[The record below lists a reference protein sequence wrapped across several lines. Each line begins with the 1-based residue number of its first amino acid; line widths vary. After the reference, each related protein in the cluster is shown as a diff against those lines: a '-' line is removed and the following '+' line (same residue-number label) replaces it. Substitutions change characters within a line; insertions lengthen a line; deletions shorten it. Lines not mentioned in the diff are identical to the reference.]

1 MSEETEELAELADFL
16 AIRERFRVLRTLQQ
30 CLRSSEL
37 RHRSLQAME
46 ATRIDLEHA
55 RLARWP
61 SGLFSDFDFVYDG
74 FQGVTVLGG
83 TSGAGKS
90 QMALACALEN
100 ADSDGGCC
108 VVYFDAENVAGEI
121 KPRVMRWYG
130 GEAPFHQRFSLISQH
145 RFRWVPVRMG
155 HTWSQMFHCVADWLD
170 SSHERALVV
179 LDSLQKIAKRI
190 APSANML
197 NTTQQMLNAMEELV
211 QQSEGRIGF
220 LVLSEL
226 NKDDQIKGGSGLY
239 DSTMALKITPE
250 EDYLV
255 RIEVLKNRNGRR
267 GTDLG
272 LYELDWSICRL
283 RKYST

>member
-1 MSEETEELAELADFL
+1 
-16 AIRERFRVLRTLQQ
+16 
-30 CLRSSEL
+30 
-37 RHRSLQAME
+37 
-46 ATRIDLEHA
+46 
-55 RLARWP
+55 
-61 SGLFSDFDFVYDG
+61 
-74 FQGVTVLGG
+74 
-83 TSGAGKS
+83 
-90 QMALACALEN
+90 
-100 ADSDGGCC
+100 
-108 VVYFDAENVAGEI
+108 
-121 KPRVMRWYG
+121 
-130 GEAPFHQRFSLISQH
+130 
-145 RFRWVPVRMG
+145 MG